1 MPWCTHE
8 PPQGFANESEKDQVH
23 RDVAHWLTNVP
34 DR

>member
-8 PPQGFANESEKDQVH
+8 PPREFANESEKDQVH
-23 RDVAHWLTNVP
+23 RDVAHWLTNAL